1 MLKHFQPS
9 SQLSFSHVSLLYV
22 FYKLFFAF
30 ISIERKN
37 FCKFAT
43 ENNKLSMRT
52 EHLDFITFC
61 VGSLSD
67 SLQKS
72 ASQVYEAL
80 RSSGVLADYILPCY
94 DVLHTFSKDY
104 LVEELTEVLKER
116 GALA

>member
-1 MLKHFQPS
+1 MIRNLVANEIICTFANE
-9 SQLSFSHVSLLYV
+9 YV
-22 FYKLFFAF
+22 
-30 ISIERKN
+30 N
-37 FCKFAT
+37 
-43 ENNKLSMRT
+43 LSMRT

-67 SLQKS
+67 ALRMS
-72 ASQVYEAL
+72 ASQVYGAL
-80 RSSGVLADYILPCY
+80 RSSGVLNDYIVTCY

>member
-1 MLKHFQPS
+1 MVFSLDMA
-9 SQLSFSHVSLLYV
+9 SFR
-22 FYKLFFAF
+22 
-30 ISIERKN
+30 IN
-37 FCKFAT
+37 FCLQYQGHKLGFTTFFCNFAH
-43 ENNKLSMRT
+43 NIYSWDMRT

-67 SLQKS
+67 ALRMS
-72 ASQVYEAL
+72 ASQVYGAL
-80 RSSGVLADYILPCY
+80 RSSGVLNDYIVPCY